1 MEIIRS
7 NRKLNFYT
15 IFKTDVSKSEYLE
28 HITNPKHRKAV
39 AKLRSGNHN
48 LRIESGRHC
57 TPKIPEHLRICH
69 YCHSNEIENETHFL
83 LYCNRYKDIRQTV
96 MHDVKLKRLSL

>member
-28 HITNPKHRKAV
+28 HITNLKHRKTV

-57 TPKIPEHLRICH
+57 TPKIPEHL
-69 YCHSNEIENETHFL
+69 T
-83 LYCNRYKDIRQTV
+83 
-96 MHDVKLKRLSL
+96 DVIIVTLTKLKTKHIFYCIAIDTKILDKQ